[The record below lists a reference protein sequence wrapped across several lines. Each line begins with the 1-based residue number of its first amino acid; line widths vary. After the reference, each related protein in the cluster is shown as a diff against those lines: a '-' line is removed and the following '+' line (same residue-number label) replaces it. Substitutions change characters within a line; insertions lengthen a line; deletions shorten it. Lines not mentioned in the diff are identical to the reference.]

1 MKDVVVVSS
10 LETNNIYYLTP
21 NSLEL
26 KKGDIVVFETENGP
40 LLGTVC
46 KETYKEKKEN
56 LVLPLSKVLRIADKK
71 DHDKYKKNM
80 EESDKA
86 LVEAKKISK
95 SLELD
100 MNFVDAYYNLDKSQ
114 LVFLFLSENRVDF
127 RELAKKLAAKYKTR
141 IELRQVGV
149 RDKAKRVGGLGP
161 CGLFLCCN
169 SFLADFNSVSINMA
183 KNQMLALN
191 PTKINGLCGRLLC
204 CLGYENDIYTEM
216 KKDLPKIGLVADTP
230 LGMGKVVSVDIFKK
244 TYSVDLKEQGIV
256 TFDNEEGKK
265 K

>member
-1 MKDVVVVSS
+1 MIEVVVVKS
-10 LETNNIYYLTP
+10 LQTNSIYYLAP
-21 NSLEL
+21 NSLDL
-26 KKGDIVVFETENGP
+26 KKEDDVVFETDNGL
-40 LLGTVC
+40 LLGKVC
-46 KETYKEKKEN
+46 KEIYQEKKKN
-56 LVLPLSKVLRIADKK
+56 LVLPLSKVLRKAEKK
-71 DHDKYKKNM
+71 DYDQFKKNIK
-80 EESDKA
+80 ETEKA
-86 LVEAKKISK
+86 LVEARKISK
-95 SLELD
+95 ELELE

-114 LVFLFLSENRVDF
+114 LVFLFLSETRVDF

-204 CLGYENDIYTEM
+204 CLGYENDTYTEM

-244 TYSVDLKEQGIV
+244 TYSVDLKDQGIV
-256 TFDNEEGKK
+256 TFDTEEDKSK
-265 K
+265 

>member
-1 MKDVVVVSS
+1 
-10 LETNNIYYLTP
+10 
-21 NSLEL
+21 
-26 KKGDIVVFETENGP
+26 
-40 LLGTVC
+40 
-46 KETYKEKKEN
+46 
-56 LVLPLSKVLRIADKK
+56 
-71 DHDKYKKNM
+71 
-80 EESDKA
+80 
-86 LVEAKKISK
+86 
-95 SLELD
+95 

-114 LVFLFLSENRVDF
+114 LVFLFLSETRVDF

-204 CLGYENDIYTEM
+204 CLGYENDTYTEM

-244 TYSVDLKEQGIV
+244 TYSVDLKDQGIV
-256 TFDNEEGKK
+256 TFDTEEDKSK
-265 K
+265 

>member
-1 MKDVVVVSS
+1 MIDVIVVKS
-10 LETNNIYYLTP
+10 LETDSIYYLSP
-21 NSLEL
+21 NSIDI
-26 KKGDIVVFETENGP
+26 KKSDYVVFETDNG
-40 LLGTVC
+40 LLIGTVC
-46 KETYKEKKEN
+46 KETYKEKKSN

-71 DHDKYKKNM
+71 DINKYKKNKD
-80 EESDKA
+80 ESEKA
-86 LVEAKKISK
+86 LVDAKKISNE
-95 SLELD
+95 LELD
-100 MNFVDAYYNLDKSQ
+100 MNFVDAFYNLDKSQ
-114 LVFLFLSENRVDF
+114 LVFMFLSENRVDF

-149 RDKAKRVGGLGP
+149 RDKSKRIGGLGP

-169 SFLADFNSVSINMA
+169 TFLADFNSVSINMA

-204 CLGYENDIYTEM
+204 CLGYENDTYTEL
-216 KKDLPKIGLVADTP
+216 KKDLPKVGLVADTP

-256 TFDNEEGKK
+256 TFDKENDD
-265 K
+265 

>member
-1 MKDVVVVSS
+1 MIEVIVVKS
-10 LETNNIYYLTP
+10 LQTNNIYYLSP
-21 NSLEL
+21 NSLDL
-26 KKGDIVVFETENGP
+26 KKNDDVVFEDDNG
-40 LLGTVC
+40 LLMGKVC
-46 KETYKEKKEN
+46 KEAYQEQKKN
-56 LVLPLSKVLRIADKK
+56 LVLPLFKVIRKANKK
-71 DHDKYKKNM
+71 DFDKYEKNNT
-80 EESDKA
+80 ESEKA
-86 LVEAKKISK
+86 LIEVKKMSN
-95 SLELD
+95 SLDLD
-100 MNFVDAYYNLDKSQ
+100 MNFIDAYYNLDKTQ
-114 LVFLFLSENRVDF
+114 LVFLFLSDNRVDF

-204 CLGYENDIYTEM
+204 CLGYENETYTEM

-256 TFDNEEGKK
+256 TFEKESDK
-265 K
+265 